1 MVDLGKSFL
10 SDKILMDG
18 QTRFFSF
25 LTVVWRDNFA
35 NNKNT
40 KYDERWLSYCVLDC
54 FILSIYMNKE
64 TYEFFSFG
72 YSRGRMKWFFFAE
85 NAKLLSF
92 YLLGFKNLLLLLL
105 TTMIHIFRV
114 ENITKPNNS
123 KFQSKRLYICKCRKC
138 VTVLLNSTLIHSIS
152 SKERNK
158 NIILRKFPGF
168 NQVECIFP
176 VETVISCDMKWIFSS
191 REFPELSNKN
201 ISNFV
206 LEHFLKLWAADSLW
220 GFHNT

>member
-1 MVDLGKSFL
+1 MTFFPLSTCVGEWRCFFCRKCEITFLLLIRVQSF
-10 SDKILMDG
+10 
-18 QTRFFSF
+18 
-25 LTVVWRDNFA
+25 NH
-35 NNKNT
+35 
-40 KYDERWLSYCVLDC
+40 
-54 FILSIYMNKE
+54 
-64 TYEFFSFG
+64 
-72 YSRGRMKWFFFAE
+72 
-85 NAKLLSF
+85 
-92 YLLGFKNLLLLLL
+92 LLLLLL
-105 TTMIHIFRV
+105 TTVIHIFCV

-152 SKERNK
+152 SKESRNK

>member
-1 MVDLGKSFL
+1 
-10 SDKILMDG
+10 
-18 QTRFFSF
+18 
-25 LTVVWRDNFA
+25 
-35 NNKNT
+35 
-40 KYDERWLSYCVLDC
+40 
-54 FILSIYMNKE
+54 MNKE
-64 TYEFFSFG
+64 TYDIFFF
-72 YSRGRMKWFFFAE
+72 WVLTWENEVIFFFAE

-92 YLLGFKNLLLLLL
+92 GHCNTYFLC
-105 TTMIHIFRV
+105 
-114 ENITKPNNS
+114 S
-123 KFQSKRLYICKCRKC
+123 KQSKRLYICKCRKC

-152 SKERNK
+152 SKERERNK

-206 LEHFLKLWAADSLW
+206 LEHFLKL
-220 GFHNT
+220 